1 MSYPDASFTA
11 ALTTAT
17 GDAQVLDHTGAVV
30 AEVSATGMNFD
41 CTSWRTGGAATLVL
55 PFPAV
60 NTSAGDVAVALVLT
74 D

>member
-1 MSYPDASFTA
+1 
-11 ALTTAT
+11 
-17 GDAQVLDHTGAVV
+17 VV
-30 AEVSATGMNFD
+30 AEVSATGVNFD
-41 CTSWRTGGAATLVL
+41 CSTWRDSGPGTLVL